1 MSFQNGNKINER
13 CEKCDEQAT
22 KEWLFE
28 WIPYNQ
34 FDNIKEIK
42 KDNVIILKL
51 STWNNGPLSYNRDE
65 RKWIR
70 EPNKKI
76 TLKCI
81 CNSQNNI
88 NGFLNEVKSYSTNIY
103 EVEIYSAIWKD
114 GPLRYDYDKKEWIR
128 ESEKNVVLKCLYN
141 SQNIIDEFL
150 NEVKTYSTNVYGDDD
165 NILNIYGISHNPETK
180 DYIMVLQDGYSIW
193 KDGPLHYN
201 KNEKKWI
208 RESDKNI
215 ALKCLYNSQN
225 NVNKLLSEVKA
236 YFDNNDVVDNNDVEM
251 LTNIDNISDSVN
263 VDDADV
269 DINID
274 DDDDIY
280 ADDDDNIN
288 ADDDDIDDIGVDDDI
303 DVDDDINIDD
313 DIDVDDDIDIDDNDN
328 NTNSIKIYGISQNPN
343 TKDYIIVLQ
352 DVYCKEC
359 GEEYADV
366 DDKWCKSCVIRDLR
380 NNFANWTSGNKH
392 IDDLIQEMQLKVD
405 DSYDLLFEWI
415 PYDQFNDIKEI
426 GKGGFAT
433 IYSAIWSDGPLY
445 YDIINRRKEWIR
457 DPDKNVALKCLHNSL
472 NISKQFLNEIKAYSI
487 ANSSGGNFNDWINR
501 NYKKFD
507 WNEKLSI
514 LFDIC
519 EATGRR
525 PFFDCAHG
533 DNLVLNICGGIR
545 PEINEPEAPK
555 CYIDLMKKCWD
566 SNPNNRPNADE
577 IQESIYLFENSYNQ
591 EFDMRKQQYYE
602 INKQFNEAEKYRK
615 LHFSFEDNRPT
626 HPKAVYTA
634 RLLNPYTK
642 KLPKYDDKIYEFS
655 DDMVVELL
663 KDGIITENESDFEST
678 KPNTEPKE
686 NPIEF
691 EFSDNIAVEELLLK
705 HVTEL
710 E

>member
-22 KEWLFE
+22 KEWCKSCRINFFKENFTNWTSENKRIDDFIQEVQLNINCNDIVFE

-103 EVEIYSAIWKD
+103 EVESKIYGISQNPDTKDYLMIFENEYCWNCGEKYTDANNEWCKSCRRNYLKNNFTNWTSGNEKIDTFIQKMQLKINYSPDIVIEWIPCDQFYNIKEISNKNFTIVYSAIWKD

-180 DYIMVLQDGYSIW
+180 DYIMVLQDGYCKECGEQYIDKWCKSCQINYFKRDFINWTSGNENIDNFIQNIQLKISNQSDIICEWIPYDQFNNIREICRSDLITIHKAIW

-433 IYSAIWSDGPLY
+433 IYSAIWSD
-445 YDIINRRKEWIR
+445 
-457 DPDKNVALKCLHNSL
+457 
-472 NISKQFLNEIKAYSI
+472 
-487 ANSSGGNFNDWINR
+487 
-501 NYKKFD
+501 
-507 WNEKLSI
+507 
-514 LFDIC
+514 
-519 EATGRR
+519 
-525 PFFDCAHG
+525 
-533 DNLVLNICGGIR
+533 
-545 PEINEPEAPK
+545 
-555 CYIDLMKKCWD
+555 
-566 SNPNNRPNADE
+566 
-577 IQESIYLFENSYNQ
+577 
-591 EFDMRKQQYYE
+591 
-602 INKQFNEAEKYRK
+602 
-615 LHFSFEDNRPT
+615 
-626 HPKAVYTA
+626 
-634 RLLNPYTK
+634 
-642 KLPKYDDKIYEFS
+642 
-655 DDMVVELL
+655 
-663 KDGIITENESDFEST
+663 
-678 KPNTEPKE
+678 
-686 NPIEF
+686 
-691 EFSDNIAVEELLLK
+691 
-705 HVTEL
+705 
-710 E
+710 

>member
-1 MSFQNGNKINER
+1 MKSKHIQQIFM
-13 CEKCDEQAT
+13 
-22 KEWLFE
+22 L
-28 WIPYNQ
+28 
-34 FDNIKEIK
+34 
-42 KDNVIILKL
+42 
-51 STWNNGPLSYNRDE
+51 
-65 RKWIR
+65 
-70 EPNKKI
+70 
-76 TLKCI
+76 
-81 CNSQNNI
+81 
-88 NGFLNEVKSYSTNIY
+88 LN
-103 EVEIYSAIWKD
+103 
-114 GPLRYDYDKKEWIR
+114 
-128 ESEKNVVLKCLYN
+128 
-141 SQNIIDEFL
+141 
-150 NEVKTYSTNVYGDDD
+150 
-165 NILNIYGISHNPETK
+165 
-180 DYIMVLQDGYSIW
+180 
-193 KDGPLHYN
+193 
-201 KNEKKWI
+201 
-208 RESDKNI
+208 
-215 ALKCLYNSQN
+215 
-225 NVNKLLSEVKA
+225 EVKA

-269 DINID
+269 DIDID

-366 DDKWCKSCVIRDLR
+366 DDKC
-380 NNFANWTSGNKH
+380 
-392 IDDLIQEMQLKVD
+392 
-405 DSYDLLFEWI
+405 
-415 PYDQFNDIKEI
+415 
-426 GKGGFAT
+426 
-433 IYSAIWSDGPLY
+433 
-445 YDIINRRKEWIR
+445 
-457 DPDKNVALKCLHNSL
+457 
-472 NISKQFLNEIKAYSI
+472 KQFLNEIKAYSI
-487 ANSSGGNFNDWINR
+487 ANSS
-501 NYKKFD
+501 K
-507 WNEKLSI
+507 I
-514 LFDIC
+514 L
-519 EATGRR
+519 
-525 PFFDCAHG
+525 
-533 DNLVLNICGGIR
+533 
-545 PEINEPEAPK
+545 
-555 CYIDLMKKCWD
+555 KCWD

-686 NPIEF
+686 NPIES
-691 EFSDNIAVEELLLK
+691 EFSDNIAVEKLLLK